1 MNTFVDQPLPVDK
14 RKEKRER
21 GKWKWSEWEG
31 MNGERKAAEGE
42 MSERALAKR
51 G

>member
-1 MNTFVDQPLPVDK
+1 MISLCLWT
-14 RKEKRER
+14 RGKEKREW
-21 GKWKWSEWEG
+21 GNWKWSEWEG
-31 MNGERKAAEGE
+31 MNGEERKAAKGE